1 MTMSIAIMN
10 PSNARKNLYKLL
22 QEVNKNHQEVQIISE
37 KPENNAVLI
46 SLDDWNSIKETQF
59 LEATG
64 VMDKV
69 RERELD
75 DSGFTNIDEID
86 WDNL

>member
-1 MTMSIAIMN
+1 MSIAIMN